1 MRQRLLA
8 IQTSDLRR
16 NIIDQYKY
24 QLRRAG
30 MRVDASS
37 GRIGLE
43 IANALDSRRSLFR
56 GVYAAV
62 VPQTSRA

>member
-1 MRQRLLA
+1 MQQRLLA
-8 IQTSDLRR
+8 IQTSDLCR
-16 NIIDQYKY
+16 NIINQYKY
-24 QLRRAG
+24 QLHRAG
-30 MRVDASS
+30 MWVDASS

-43 IANALDSRRSLFR
+43 IANALGSRWSLFR